1 MKLTRGKLYWS
12 PKQVRVWTNGKFID
26 LGERT
31 LESSRK
37 VADEFDF
44 VLVIQSSFP
53 AGPGRMTRQGAV
65 AR

>member
-12 PKQVRVWTNGKFID
+12 PKQVRVWTNGKFFD

-44 VLVIQSSFP
+44 DLVIQSSFP
-53 AGPGRMTRQGAV
+53 AGPGHMPRQVVV